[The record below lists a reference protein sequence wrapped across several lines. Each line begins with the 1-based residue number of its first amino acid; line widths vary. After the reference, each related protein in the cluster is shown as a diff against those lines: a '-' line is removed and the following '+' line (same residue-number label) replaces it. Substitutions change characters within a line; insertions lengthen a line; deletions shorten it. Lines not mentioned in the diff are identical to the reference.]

1 MSKRDDLASEV
12 SSRPQRSRRVFLQ
25 KVLAGAAGVAG
36 GIGYSARSSVLAQS
50 SAAAVTPPDDIAYLD
65 LHEAARLVRQKKVS
79 PVELVQ
85 ACLTR
90 IDALNP
96 VLNA

>member
-1 MSKRDDLASEV
+1 
-12 SSRPQRSRRVFLQ
+12 VFLQ
-25 KVLAGAAGVAG
+25 KVLAGAAVVAG
-36 GIGYSARSSVLAQS
+36 GVGCSARSSVLAQS
-50 SAAAVTPPDDIAYLD
+50 SAAAVTAPDEIAYLD

-79 PVELVQ
+79 PVQLVQ

-96 VLNA
+96 VLNAFITVTAETALAQGAAS